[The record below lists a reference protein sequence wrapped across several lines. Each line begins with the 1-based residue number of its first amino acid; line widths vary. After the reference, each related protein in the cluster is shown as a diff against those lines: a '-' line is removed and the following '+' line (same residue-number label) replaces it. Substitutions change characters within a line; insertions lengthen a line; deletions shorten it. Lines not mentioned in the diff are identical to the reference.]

1 MRFFLFC
8 IFIVSTHAM
17 WKPKLKGQFRLKAI
31 DKSKMLDV
39 KIKGHGYFQYLMPQD
54 DLINAAGVC
63 SGSES
68 GLTNY
73 KLDPSS
79 STNTLLSPSTTP
91 TLCSIRDVNAK
102 GGPAKYVASTGVTLG
117 TSLSASSYYEAGFQ
131 WSATAIQVNAERSSL
146 ITASTSS
153 DPLSTS
159 VEYYNGDR
167 SVDATDLNL
176 NWIDPNVYSL
186 KIDTASGAMNVY
198 TYGSGTCGNVLPG
211 YCGYTY
217 SPYTAT
223 VCTYD
228 SDCTSYMSESG
239 VQWTI
244 TGYGHTVMRGTVE
257 ETTVSGSTST
267 RLVVKNGELR
277 SASLGIVSTTEIVA
291 YTFAGVASSIGAGSV
306 LGVEL
311 LTTTPCND
319 YYVTGSTNS
328 ERATECAAKA
338 NALASSGLTKHL
350 VYQIR
355 NPEVTSPLNRYTCEV
370 LASTTPHTYT
380 TETNAILYN
389 CHNALGYHI
398 DNFEKNSGDPLL
410 AARLVYNRYGRFHI
424 NKYGYL
430 VDPNGVLLIG
440 EKSDQTKGALHIP
453 SRWERIILTNYGK
466 IMVEHEFGGFQTV
479 GRIKLARFSN
489 ENSLGLYNNAPIKS
503 QCSAGN
509 ILGFALGSWCEG
521 LDLDGLDIWYYVE
534 GLSSGDPIEGYP
546 LDQGLGATLQY
557 ELASNASDLYI
568 GGTTPT
574 V

>member
-1 MRFFLFC
+1 MRFLLFC

-73 KLDPSS
+73 KLDPST

-91 TLCSIRDVNAK
+91 TLCSIRDANAK
-102 GGPAKYVASTGVTLG
+102 GGPANYVASTGVTLG
-117 TSLSASSYYEAGFQ
+117 TALTASSYYEAGFQ
-131 WSATAIQVNAERSSL
+131 WSATAIQVNAERSSS
-146 ITASTSS
+146 IAASTSS
-153 DPLSTS
+153 DPPSTS

-167 SVDATDLNL
+167 SVDATDLSL

-186 KIDTASGAMNVY
+186 KIDTTSGAMNIY
-198 TYGSGTCGNVLPG
+198 TYGSGTCGSVVAG

-217 SPYTAT
+217 SPYTMTA
-223 VCTYD
+223 CSED
-228 SDCTSYMSESG
+228 SDCTGYISESG

-291 YTFAGVASSIGAGSV
+291 YTFAGAASSIGAGSV

-319 YYVTGSTNS
+319 YYVTGSTDS
-328 ERATECAAKA
+328 ARATECATKA

-370 LASTTPHTYT
+370 LASSTPHTYT

-430 VDPNGVLLIG
+430 VDPNGVL
-440 EKSDQTKGALHIP
+440 
-453 SRWERIILTNYGK
+453 
-466 IMVEHEFGGFQTV
+466 
-479 GRIKLARFSN
+479 
-489 ENSLGLYNNAPIKS
+489 
-503 QCSAGN
+503 
-509 ILGFALGSWCEG
+509 
-521 LDLDGLDIWYYVE
+521 
-534 GLSSGDPIEGYP
+534 
-546 LDQGLGATLQY
+546 
-557 ELASNASDLYI
+557 
-568 GGTTPT
+568 
-574 V
+574 